1 MFAFT
6 TTSVEQWLRK
16 HKATKNSV
24 MAGARVTGCK
34 TTWRMSSEAFSP
46 TLWARLLFSRVQT
59 DTHSDLD
66 TWPPYCAEPSIQAH
80 FVEPMWQVICLKNSA
95 TNKHTHTR
103 CIFFW
108 TEHSSECE
116 NRRSLEMLRHWPVWN
131 NHNNTRSAADL
142 GSAGPLIISITG
154 TSWLHLKAI
163 NVPFDSGC
171 VFTFLRG
178 IFKNSAASDCWP
190 WLITS
195 HWFSTF
201 CLYVS
206 AKKRKVKCQVC
217 TLSSVKKKNI
227 SSNSSLEFNDIE
239 SKIPVIQEC
248 LKT

>member
-1 MFAFT
+1 MFAFA
-6 TTSVEQWLRK
+6 TTSVEQWL

-24 MAGARVTGCK
+24 MAEARVKGCE
-34 TTWRMSSEAFSP
+34 TTWRRVVKGLSSEAFSP
-46 TLWARLLFSRVQT
+46 TLWAWLLFSRIQT

-80 FVEPMWQVICLKNSA
+80 FVEPMWQVVCLKNSA
-95 TNKHTHTR
+95 TNKHTHTH

-131 NHNNTRSAADL
+131 NHNNTRSGADL

-163 NVPFDSGC
+163 NVPFEWGC
-171 VFTFLRG
+171 VFTFLKG

-206 AKKRKVKCQVC
+206 AVKHKVTK
-217 TLSSVKKKNI
+217 TSVHTVFFKKK
-227 SSNSSLEFNDIE
+227 L
-239 SKIPVIQEC
+239 
-248 LKT
+248 